1 MYVCLPEYVVA
12 ADSDAM
18 NQGHSTL
25 PPDNETAATVSAAD
39 DLKLRRALGT
49 PSLALLTFSG
59 VIGSGWLLSPYTVA
73 RAAGPAALLTW
84 VIGGLAALLV
94 ALVFIDLAF
103 RHPMSGG
110 NVRWPRMASGP
121 LVGSLV
127 SWAILLQ
134 AVFAGPSESTAV
146 AQYLGRWIPGLL
158 GKDALSWGG
167 RFFAAGLLLLF
178 CTASFFGVRFI
189 TRVNNVV
196 TTVKLV
202 VPAAT
207 VILLLASGFDTKN
220 YQVGGGFAPYGM
232 SAALTAVV
240 GGGVVYAFTGING
253 AAVLSGEA
261 RDPRRSV
268 PVATLIVVAGSFL
281 LYIGL
286 QTAMIFSPP
295 SGLLGS
301 GWHGLNL
308 SSPLAQLASL
318 LGMGWLSTILIADA
332 VFSPS
337 GSMLIGTSVKARYT
351 YGAAQNGLL
360 PKVFT
365 RVNRRWGVPW
375 PALLLNTTFGA
386 IVIFSF
392 GSWESIVSSLSF
404 FYGLSYAVVSVA
416 TTVLY
421 RSENAKDG
429 WLGRWSMPV
438 GAASFVLSGLI
449 LYWSSWAKVRIALPL
464 VLIGFVIYLIQ
475 HRVRRTR
482 EQIPA
487 LQGLWLISWLILLG
501 ALSAVGSFKGTG
513 AIAQPYDTLLA
524 GMISAAAWWLAHRS
538 GIRYRAASDGQPAAT
553 ITPAVPTTVS

>member
-1 MYVCLPEYVVA
+1 MP
-12 ADSDAM
+12 ADSEVMD
-18 NQGHSTL
+18 QGHSTSASGG
-25 PPDNETAATVSAAD
+25 ETAATVSAAD
-39 DLKLRRALGT
+39 DLRLRRTLGT
-49 PSLALLTFSG
+49 PSLALLTFSS
-59 VIGSGWLLSPYTVA
+59 VIGSGWLLSPYTIA

-84 VIGGLAALLV
+84 VIGGFATLLV
-94 ALVFIDLAF
+94 CLVFIDLAF

-121 LVGSLV
+121 LVGMAV
-127 SWAILLQ
+127 SWAVLLQ

-158 GKDALSWGG
+158 GEDSLSWGG

-178 CTASFFGVRFI
+178 CTASFFGVLFI
-189 TRVNNVV
+189 TRINNVI

-220 YQVGGGFAPYGM
+220 YQVGGGFAPYGI

-268 PVATLIVVAGSFL
+268 PAATLIVLAGSFL
-281 LYIGL
+281 LYLAL
-286 QTAMIFSPP
+286 QTAMVFSPP

-308 SSPLAQLASL
+308 TSPLAQLAGL

-337 GSMLIGTSVKARYT
+337 GSMLMGTSIKARYT
-351 YGAAQNGLL
+351 YGAAQSGLL

-365 RVNRRWGVPW
+365 CVNRRWGVPW
-375 PALLLNTTFGA
+375 PALLLNATVGT
-386 IVIFSF
+386 IVILSF
-392 GSWESIVSSLSF
+392 GSWESIVSSISF

-421 RSENAKDG
+421 RSENSGAG

-449 LYWSSWAKVRIALPL
+449 LYWSGWTKVRVALPL
-464 VLIGFVIYLIQ
+464 LLIGFLIYLVR

-487 LQGLWLISWLILLG
+487 LQGCWLIGWLILLG
-501 ALSAVGSFKGTG
+501 VLSPVGSFKGAG
-513 AIAQPYDTLLA
+513 VIAQPYDTLLA
-524 GMISAAAWWLAHRS
+524 GVISAVAWWLAHRS
-538 GIRYRAASDGQPAAT
+538 GIRYRATADEHSTAVTTLAT
-553 ITPAVPTTVS
+553 PTTTS